1 MAQDLKRKRAKEAD
15 ARGIKKRQLS
25 EEPEDE
31 VMDHEGDDV
40 ESAGASGS
48 GDDEPMDAEDGDGE
62 DEDWG
67 GIDGTEEVEA
77 EESHHAGGKPKKP
90 PTGEEVRSIKEATEL
105 FRSSSF
111 KLQIDALLPNV
122 RPKESR
128 KAPLERFLLAL
139 HECIL
144 SAPSIPPRHPLEA
157 ARALLSPET
166 TKTPKGKQAKDKG
179 KAKAAPASV
188 PIAVPYPL
196 PLPTEDAN
204 WKVAFEKPSE
214 ILLVGSWA
222 NQVSVKAKDGL
233 PWGVDV
239 AVEMPSELFQEK
251 DYLNGRF
258 FHKRAFYIAAIA
270 RHIAS
275 SSKLNVELAYES
287 ANGDPRLTN
296 LVLRPKNDDSPNDF
310 TKLHAQVRIIPV
322 LPSSSPIPLS
332 RLAPHRSNF
341 RVHNVAD
348 SSEDPAH
355 ENLPTPLYNTTMLLS
370 ATPKPHLL
378 AAHAL
383 KQEIPSYV
391 DALALL
397 RIWANQRGYGEGKRM
412 CISGFEGRGPW
423 WSAVLEML
431 AMGEEPADKIN
442 TKLSSKRRPL
452 GKGLSSY
459 QLFKAALDFLARYD
473 FANERIFVKTKDGH
487 RFPAQDYYA
496 HHDVAFVDSPSLVN
510 LLAGVPLSS
519 LAMLQHDAKRTLQ
532 TLDSSSPSVDPFT
545 EVFLKENRDLFTRF
559 DAVMRVD
566 LSSSKLRH
574 PSIHATLEHGSP
586 AKALFASL
594 DQILRAGLGPRVK
607 ALSFLHPPSESR
619 PLTQA
624 HPSTPSI
631 IYIGLVFDPEHAF
644 RLVDHGPAASE
655 TESEASLQFRE
666 LWGDKAELR
675 RFKDGRIV
683 ESVVWDVKTADEK
696 AHIPVMVVKHLLSRH
711 FHVADGAVQSWQ
723 PAFDAL
729 VRLPESISTV
739 YQSARIPAGFKGA
752 MTAFDDLVK
761 TIKSFDKELP
771 LAVLNVS
778 PVSEYLRYTS
788 VFAPVA
794 LLPSSA
800 SLLPPCGQFLPTME
814 VILEFE
820 RSARWPDDL
829 AAIQKT
835 KLAFLERI
843 AAALMEAKE
852 GTLARV
858 VVSDALNT
866 SPIQD
871 QASLEIVTPQG
882 WAFAARIWHDRE
894 ATLLDRIIN
903 ESAHVPKALQAL
915 GDKPHSARER
925 EEAREA
931 RELYVRRF
939 VHAPRHHRAVAALCH
954 RFAAFAGTVRLVKRW
969 LAAHWLLRG
978 HVAEE
983 AVEILCAHVFV
994 GGGGSETVPG
1004 SKERGFAA
1012 VVEFF
1017 KDWDWTAGLF
1027 VPLYEEKDAGAGA
1040 AQASV
1045 VVTAGH
1051 KGVWTIATDADKDG
1065 HMWTANGPDNIVAL
1079 RVKAIAK
1086 ATWDYL
1092 QQGAESGALEVKTLL
1107 VHPVDDYDFVV
1118 QLEPSVLPRYTQNVV
1133 ADPTAWAR
1141 KGKFANLQRQDGTP
1155 IVRPGFDPAQLF
1167 LDDVKR
1173 VHTDTLRLFYDPI
1186 GGDRFGAVWDP
1197 SLKQPRPFRVMNHFS
1212 SIPIPQENEKAKE
1225 KEKSL
1230 VTVNESAVLSEILRM
1245 GAGLVKS

>member
-1 MAQDLKRKRAKEAD
+1 MAQDLKRKRANEAD
-15 ARGIKKRQLS
+15 ARGVKKRQLS
-25 EEPEDE
+25 EEPDDE
-31 VMDHEGDDV
+31 IVDHEGDDA

-48 GDDEPMDAEDGDGE
+48 GDDEPMDAEEDLGGE
-62 DEDWG
+62 DEEWG
-67 GIDGTEEVEA
+67 GIDAVEEVEGK
-77 EESHHAGGKPKKP
+77 ENHRAGGKPKKP

-144 SAPSIPPRHPLEA
+144 STPSVPPQHPLEA
-157 ARALLSPET
+157 ARALLSPEPAQ
-166 TKTPKGKQAKDKG
+166 TPKGKQAKDKG
-179 KAKAAPASV
+179 KAKAAPTPV

-233 PWGVDV
+233 PWGVDI

-275 SSKLNVELAYES
+275 SSKLNVELSYES

-341 RVHNVAD
+341 RVHNAD

-355 ENLPTPLYNTTMLLS
+355 ENLPTPLYNTNNTSVCYAETASSSS
-370 ATPKPHLL
+370 ACPEARDPG
-378 AAHAL
+378 
-383 KQEIPSYV
+383 
-391 DALALL
+391 L
-397 RIWANQRGYGEGKRM
+397 RRCSGTIAYLGEPARLWRGKA
-412 CISGFEGRGPW
+412 
-423 WSAVLEML
+423 AVLEML
-431 AMGEEPADKIN
+431 AMGEEPADKVN

-473 FANERIFVKTKDGH
+473 FANERIFVKAKDGH

-559 DAVMRVD
+559 DAIMHIG
-566 LSSSKLRH
+566 LSSATLRH

-607 ALSFLHPPSESR
+607 ALSLLHPSSESR

-624 HPSTPSI
+624 HPSTPST
-631 IYIGLVFDPEHAF
+631 IYVGLVFEPEHAF

-655 TESEASLQFRE
+655 TESEASQQFRE

-696 AHIPVMVVKHLLSRH
+696 AYIPVMVVKHLLSRH
-711 FHVADGAVQSWQ
+711 FHIADDAVQSWQ

-729 VRLPESISTV
+729 VRLPESISSV
-739 YQSARIPAGFKGA
+739 YQSARIPAGFKSA

-778 PVSEYLRYTS
+778 PISEYLRYTS

-814 VILEFE
+814 VVLEFE

-843 AAALMEAKE
+843 AAALMAAKE

-858 VVSDALNT
+858 VVADALNA

-871 QASLEIVTPQG
+871 QASLEIVIPQG

-894 ATLLDRIIN
+894 ATLLDRLIN
-903 ESAHVPKALQAL
+903 EGVNVPKALQA
-915 GDKPHSARER
+915 DKPRTARER
-925 EEAREA
+925 EDALEA

-954 RFAAFAGTVRLVKRW
+954 RFSAFAGTVRLVKRW
-969 LAAHWLLRG
+969 LAAHWLLRS
-978 HVAEE
+978 HVAVE

-1017 KDWDWTAGLF
+1017 KDWDWTAGIF
-1027 VPLYEEKDAGAGA
+1027 VPLYEEKGA
-1040 AQASV
+1040 AAEAAKSSV

-1092 QQGAESGALEVKTLL
+1092 QQGTESGALEVKTLL

-1155 IVRPGFDPAQLF
+1155 VVRPGFDPAQLF

-1173 VHTDTLRLFYDPI
+1173 VHADTLRLFYDPI

-1212 SIPIPQENEKAKE
+1212 SIPVPQESEKAKE
-1225 KEKSL
+1225 KEKAL

-1245 GAGLVKS
+1245 GAGLVKT